1 MNLKD
6 LLLEKKSSILKRWF
20 DAIIASYPPDASN
33 FLKSKHNQFAN
44 PVGYTFSEVAHGL
57 FEELLKGGDSERYFP
72 YLNDIIRIK
81 AVQDFSPSQSVS
93 FLFLLKKVVRKELR
107 KELQRN
113 QFQDELHSLDSE
125 IDALALLAF
134 DVYMKCREKIYEL
147 KTNETRNKMFR
158 LLQRANLIC
167 EMQDEETGLYEKPV
181 LTQKIEG

>member
-20 DAIIASYPPDASN
+20 EAIVASYPPDASN
-33 FLKSKHNQFAN
+33 FFKNNHNQFAN
-44 PVGYTFSEVAHGL
+44 PVGYTFSEVARGL
-57 FEELLKGGDSERYFP
+57 FEELLQGGDPERYFP
-72 YLNDIIRIK
+72 YLNDIIKIK

-93 FLFLLKKVVRKELR
+93 FFFLLKKVVREELR

-134 DVYMKCREKIYEL
+134 DVYMKCRERIFEL
-147 KTNETRNKMFR
+147 RTNEIKRMMFR
-158 LLQRANLIC
+158 LLKKADLIR
-167 EMQDEETGLYEKPV
+167 EIEDGNQGLGEETV